1 MKNSDF
7 EKSRA
12 DAKVLWRFSDLKAL
26 GIVEDRATG
35 RRWMDT
41 EGFPQPIIL
50 GPNSLAWDAEE
61 VRQWVK
67 SRPRGAAP
75 QPPRAKAA

>member
-41 EGFPQPIIL
+41 EEFPTTDHPR
-50 GPNSLAWDAEE
+50 
-61 VRQWVK
+61 VRIP
-67 SRPRGAAP
+67 SRGTPRKCASG
-75 QPPRAKAA
+75 